1 MRIYSGESFAS
12 VYRSLLTDLV
22 ANPEYVCSP
31 RDQKIKEILNVGLEI
46 QNPLSG
52 LYANEARSSQMKYIA
67 AELVYYFSG
76 RNDLEYIQKF
86 AKFWKD
92 IANED
97 GTVNSAYGY
106 LLFNKLNEHG
116 KTQWE
121 WAFDSL
127 KKDQDTRQAL
137 MHFNMPMHQFDG
149 NKDFVCTLNS
159 IFHIRDNRLDLTVM
173 MRSNDVVLGLATD
186 VAFFTVLQQQMFNL
200 LKSTYPDLK
209 LGKYTHYVNSMH
221 LYERNFKI
229 VDDMLLH
236 DFQPVDFPVLK
247 QDLVDEK
254 GKMTSDMRLL
264 HDAVV
269 NDEPNEEFGDG
280 IDILEWIH
288 ANIFKTD
295 FVKMFSHIKLFK

>member
-12 VYRSLLTDLV
+12 VYQSLLTDLV

-52 LYANEARSSQMKYIA
+52 LYINEARSSQMKYIA

-76 RNDLEYIQKF
+76 RNDLEYIQKY

-127 KKDQDTRQAL
+127 ENDQDTRQAL

-149 NKDFVCTLNS
+149 NKDFVCTLNG

-173 MRSNDVVLGLATD
+173 MRSNDVVLGLPTD

-200 LKSTYPDLK
+200 LKSTYPNLQ

-229 VDDMLLH
+229 VDDMLNNKFEELC
-236 DFQPVDFPVLK
+236 FPAIEKNLI
-247 QDLVDEK
+247 DEK
-254 GKMTSDMRLL
+254 GQMTFNMLAL
-264 HDAVV
+264 HDMVV
-269 NDEPNEEFGDG
+269 SGVDKDLIRGMIINYDP
-280 IDILEWIH
+280 LMLWIK
-288 ANIFKTD
+288 NSINP
-295 FVKMFSHIKLFK
+295 VKEK